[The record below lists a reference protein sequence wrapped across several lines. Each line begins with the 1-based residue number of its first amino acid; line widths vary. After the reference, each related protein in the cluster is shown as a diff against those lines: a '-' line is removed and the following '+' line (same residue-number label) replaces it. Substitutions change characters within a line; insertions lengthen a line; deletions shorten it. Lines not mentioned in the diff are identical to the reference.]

1 VELIA
6 EFSYITELQKLS
18 VPWKHVWT
26 SLPFYAILLS
36 HLFSNF
42 GWYTLLIETPIYYD
56 QVLKLTMNKVQY
68 NYTFFILKLWA

>member
-1 VELIA
+1 
-6 EFSYITELQKLS
+6 
-18 VPWKHVWT
+18 VWT
-26 SLPFYAILLS
+26 SIPFYAILLS

-68 NYTFFILKLWA
+68 NYTSFILNLWA